1 MNPVAEV
8 LIAWLV
14 GWLGVVLVLVIMI
27 RLWPHDYK
35 EDPDLILDQLE
46 DDFPMVAAKLL
57 LIWPY
62 ILFKL
67 FNALV
72 RGEDG

>member
-1 MNPVAEV
+1 MNPVVELA
-8 LIAWLV
+8 LIVWLV
-14 GWLGVVLVLVIMI
+14 GWLGVVLILVLMI
-27 RLWPHDYK
+27 RLWPHDYE

-46 DDFPMVAAKLL
+46 DDFPLVAAKLL

-67 FNALV
+67 FNVLV
-72 RGEDG
+72 RGKA